1 MKLKFL
7 DLTVIHGAATAS
19 SDTNAP
25 LPQPRSL
32 QGQAQSPSQSPSQ
45 APAPSP
51 SPIDELAPWPAS
63 MAGPEGLMALFR
75 SSDSVSLLGETGVI
89 TVGVNDLGWVVYD
102 WAPGP

>member
-19 SDTNAP
+19 SDTHAP

-32 QGQAQSPSQSPSQ
+32 QGQAHSPSQ
-45 APAPSP
+45 AQSPSP
-51 SPIDELAPWPAS
+51 SPIDELAPWPGS

>member
-32 QGQAQSPSQSPSQ
+32 QGQAQSPSQAPS
-45 APAPSP
+45 PSP

>member
-32 QGQAQSPSQSPSQ
+32 QGQA
-45 APAPSP
+45 PSP
-51 SPIDELAPWPAS
+51 SPSSIDELAPWPAS

>member
-1 MKLKFL
+1 
-7 DLTVIHGAATAS
+7 
-19 SDTNAP
+19 
-25 LPQPRSL
+25 
-32 QGQAQSPSQSPSQ
+32 
-45 APAPSP
+45 
-51 SPIDELAPWPAS
+51 